1 MKRFLVLI
9 FAIFVFLTLP
19 ALVLAEENQ
28 TFPWGENDELLVV
41 EEDEVVDRDFYGGAG
56 RVEIYGTV
64 NGDVYTAGGQ
74 VVVEGKVNGD
84 VLAAGGMIDIGG
96 VVSQDVRII
105 GGQLTV
111 SGEVG
116 KNVTFAGG
124 NINLTDSA
132 RIGGSVLGGGG
143 NVNIASPVAKNVT
156 VGAGALVLSSQVG
169 GDVEVRIENLR
180 LAPGAEI
187 LGDLTYWSNNEA
199 VVSDSSVVSGGI
211 LRKEPKANLQT
222 DFDGETA
229 AQGLEKAWGGVRAF
243 FRVTSLV
250 SSLIVGLLLI
260 WLFPKFTQKASELIG
275 EKPLSVFGLGLIG
288 LIVVPVIMVAL
299 LITLIGF
306 PLSLMLM
313 IFYLMSIYLSK
324 VFVSVFVG
332 GMIFSW
338 LKVKAKLGWVFI
350 VGLMVYFLIRSV
362 PLVGGLAIFFSLIFG
377 LGAFWLTLR
386 EFWQIGNRKK

>member
-9 FAIFVFLTLP
+9 FAIFVFLSLP
-19 ALVLAEENQ
+19 ALVFAKDSQ
-28 TFPWGENDELLVV
+28 TFPWTKNDELLVI

-74 VVVEGKVNGD
+74 VVVKGKVNGD
-84 VLAAGGMIDIGG
+84 VLAAGGMIDVSG

-116 KNVTFAGG
+116 KNVTFVGG
-124 NINLTDSA
+124 NISLTDTA
-132 RIGGSVLGGGG
+132 RVGGSVLGAGG

-156 VGAGALVLSSQVG
+156 VGAGALALSGQVG
-169 GDVEVRIENLR
+169 GDVEAGVENLR

-187 LGDLTYWSNNEA
+187 LGDLTYWSDKEA
-199 VVSDSSVVSGGI
+199 IIAGSSIVSGEI
-211 LRKEPKANLQT
+211 LRKEPRTHLQT
-222 DFDGETA
+222 DFDGKA
-229 AQGLEKAWGGVRAF
+229 ASQGLEKVWGGVRGF
-243 FRVTSLV
+243 FRITSLI
-250 SSLIVGLLLI
+250 SSLIVGLLLV
-260 WLFPKFTQKASELIG
+260 WLFPKFGRKASELIG
-275 EKPLSVFGLGLIG
+275 QKPLSVFGLGLIG
-288 LIVVPVIMVAL
+288 LMVVPVIMIVL
-299 LITLIGF
+299 LVTLVGI

-324 VFVSVFVG
+324 IFVSIFVG
-332 GMIFSW
+332 GKVLSW

-350 VGLMVYFLIRSV
+350 VGLVIYFVVRNV
-362 PLVGGLAIFFSLIFG
+362 PVIGWLAALSSLVFG
-377 LGAFWLTLR
+377 LGAFWLALR
-386 EFWQIGNRKK
+386 ESWLAGNRKK